1 MNNLM
6 QSLPESIRTAPPEKK
21 ARVLSLLKE
30 KNRREKKSRLSSS
43 FADFV
48 TEYSIEPS
56 PAPHHQLIIDKLQD
70 VQDGD
75 SKRLM
80 LFLPPGSAKSTY
92 STILFPPFYM
102 SGNKNKL
109 TICASHAGDLAER
122 FGRKVRNIIA
132 DPAYGDVLDVR
143 LKGDSKAAGRFEVD
157 NNAEYYA
164 VGVGGSVTGRRGD
177 LGIIDDPIKGRADAD
192 SETVRNK
199 VWEWYKSDFRT
210 RLKPKAAIVIIQT
223 RWHEDDLSGRILPDD
238 YDGRSG
244 PVIARDGEVWEV
256 VNLPMEAIEGD
267 ALGRKPGELLWPAW
281 FSHEWVE
288 QEKRSQGPRNWNSLF
303 QQNPT
308 PDDGTLFKR
317 DDFQWYERKPKN
329 LKYYITGDYA
339 VTEDDGDFTE
349 IKVWGVDVRDEI
361 YLVDGFRGQ
370 VDSLDVVE
378 SLLDL
383 VEKYKPLCTISE
395 SGVIRRAI
403 EPLIKKRMRERKVF
417 TRLEWL
423 PTTGDKV
430 AMSRGFQAMTQLGV
444 IHFPVK
450 DWAEALVSQLIKFPA
465 GKFDD
470 GVDACGLLGRYMDKI
485 WKAKKPSKKDKP
497 LSLKG
502 NVPIKGPKISELIE
516 SAYEE
521 DYA

>member
-1 MNNLM
+1 M
-6 QSLPESIRTAPPEKK
+6 QSLPESLRKAPPEKR

-30 KNRREKKSRLSSS
+30 KNRREKKARVS
-43 FADFV
+43 ADFAAFV
-48 TEYSIEPS
+48 DEFSIEAK
-56 PAPHHQLIIDKLQD
+56 PAPHHQLIINKLQQ
-70 VQDGD
+70 VQDGHI
-75 SKRLM
+75 KRLM

-92 STILFPPFYM
+92 STINFPPFYM
-102 SGNKNKL
+102 QANPNKL
-109 TICASHAGDLAER
+109 VICASHAGDLAER

-132 DPAYGDVLDVR
+132 EDSYKDLLGVE
-143 LKGDSKAAGRFEVD
+143 LKTDSKAAGRFETT
-157 NNAEYYA
+157 NNAELYA

-177 LGIIDDPIKGRADAD
+177 LGIIDDPVKGRTEAD
-192 SETVRNK
+192 SESVRDK
-199 VWEWYKSDFRT
+199 LWEWYKSDFRT
-210 RLKPKAAIVIIQT
+210 RLKPEAAIVIIQT

-244 PVIARDGEVWEV
+244 PVMARDGETWEV
-256 VNLPMEAIEGD
+256 ISLPMEAGEND
-267 ALGRKPGELLWPAW
+267 ALGRKPGELLWPDW
-281 FSHEWVE
+281 FTPQWVE
-288 QEKRSQGPRNWNSLF
+288 QEKRSQGPRNWNSLY

-317 DDFQWYERKPKN
+317 DDINWYKRKPKN

-349 IKVWGVDVRDEI
+349 ILVWGVDARDEV
-361 YLVDGFRGQ
+361 YLVDAFKGK

-378 SLLDL
+378 NLVDL
-383 VEKYKPLCTISE
+383 IEEYGPMCSVAE

-403 EPLIKKRMRERKVF
+403 EPLIKKRMRKRKVF

-444 IHFPVK
+444 IHFPIK
-450 DWAEALVSQLIKFPA
+450 DWAESLVGQLIKFPA
-465 GKFDD
+465 GRHDD

-485 WKAKKPSKKDKP
+485 WKAKKPDKKDKP
-497 LSLKG
+497 LHLEG
-502 NVPIKGPKISELIE
+502 NIPLKGPKIADMYQEYQE
-516 SAYEE
+516 DEYE
-521 DYA
+521 